1 MKVRVVR
8 TAMHPLDSSLLA
20 QIFAMSIAY
29 VITLAFTLAMGA
41 MLLKGLQILYRKQEI
56 LYRKQELLLPIV
68 KQRLQGFRCLLLSL
82 LFTV

>member
-20 QIFAMSIAY
+20 QIFATSIAH

-41 MLLKGLQILYRKQEI
+41 MLLKGLQILYRK
-56 LYRKQELLLPIV
+56 RELLLPIV